1 MAFNYEERFLYM
13 ENISIREVAKKV
25 QTPFFCYSKRALK
38 ENFAKFKNAFPKATI
53 CYAVKANNN
62 IAVIK
67 TLAACGAGADVVSGG
82 ELYLALK
89 CGIPGGK
96 IVYSGVGKT
105 EKDISLAIQNEIKQI
120 NIESAEELEAVNQ
133 TAIRLCTR
141 ANIALRINPGV
152 DAHSHDKIT
161 TARVTDKFG
170 ILWPDALE
178 LYKKAAEMSGVRIK
192 GIAVHIGSQILDLKP
207 FEETF
212 KKLVKMVKELEKNDI
227 TIENIDIGG
236 GLGVVYN
243 YKEDKPV
250 RTEAFAKLVDKY
262 LSPLKKHI
270 ILEPGRKI
278 VANAGILVSSV
289 LYNKKSGR
297 KDFLIIDAAMND
309 FMRPA
314 LYSAWHEILP
324 VRDWNNR
331 VMKKYDIVGPVCES
345 GDTFAKNRELPQLEH
360 GELVAIMGAGAYGSS
375 MGGTYNFRPLTPEVM
390 VEGSKFKIVR
400 KRQSIEEMAEAQ
412 LDLMK

>member
-13 ENISIREVAKKV
+13 EDVSIREISKKV
-25 QTPFFCYSKRALK
+25 PTPFFCYSKRALK
-38 ENFAKFKNAFPKATI
+38 ENFEKFRKVFPKATI
-53 CYAVKANNN
+53 CYAIKANSN
-62 IAVIK
+62 IAVVK

-82 ELYLALK
+82 ELFLALK

-141 ANIALRINPGV
+141 ANIAIRVNPGV

-178 LYKKAAEMSGVRIK
+178 LYKKASNMSGVRIK

-227 TIENIDIGG
+227 VIENIDIGG
-236 GLGVVYN
+236 GLGVVYK
-243 YKEDKPV
+243 YKVEKPV
-250 RTEAFAKLVDKY
+250 KTEAFAKLVDKY
-262 LSPLKKHI
+262 LTPLKKHI
-270 ILEPGRKI
+270 IMEPGRKI

-297 KDFLIIDAAMND
+297 KDFLIIDAGMND

-331 VMKKYDIVGPVCES
+331 VMKKYDVVGPICES

-375 MGGTYNFRPLTPEVM
+375 MGNTYNFRPLTAEVL
-390 VEGSKFKIVR
+390 VDGAKYKVVR
-400 KRQSIEEMAEAQ
+400 KRQSYEEMIDSQ
-412 LDLMK
+412 LDLLK